1 MPRIPR
7 MNQIR
12 WTNTHH
18 VILRSINHQDIFYD
32 DLDRKKFL
40 KTIIK
45 TKEKYEYELYAYV
58 LMENHIHVLLNDN
71 QNNLSKIIQSLATS
85 YAIYFNKKYDRI
97 GHVFYNRFKSK
108 NIETEMYFLRTLRY
122 IHFNPEKTGI
132 CSFEKYEW
140 SSYLQYF
147 KQSKIIDQKTVIQ
160 LFENNLTTFKEF
172 HNEYRNSSA
181 QICLDSVEME
191 ENNKAK
197 MTDDVAIQKIKE
209 HLNINNL
216 VTIQNY
222 NRKKR
227 DEIIK
232 EISTIEKIERKQLA
246 RILGLN
252 ERTIYRAINN
262 K

>member
-1 MPRIPR
+1 MPRTAR
-7 MNQIR
+7 KNQIG

-32 DLDRKKFL
+32 DLDRQKFL
-40 KTIIK
+40 KAIIK
-45 TKEKYEYELYAYV
+45 TKEKYEYELYAYA
-58 LMENHIHVLLNDN
+58 LMENHVHILLNDN

-122 IHFNPEKTGI
+122 IHFNPEKAGI
-132 CSFEKYEW
+132 CSFEEYKW

-147 KQSKIIDQKTVIQ
+147 KQSKIIDKKMVMQ
-160 LFENNLTTFKEF
+160 LFEDYLITFKEF
-172 HNEYRNSSA
+172 HNEYKNSSI
-181 QICLDSVEME
+181 QIHLDSVEME
-191 ENNKAK
+191 GNNKAK

-209 HLNINNL
+209 HLNMNNL
-216 VTIQNY
+216 ITIQNY
-222 NRKKR
+222 NRQKR

-232 EISTIEKIERKQLA
+232 EISKIKKIERKQLA

-252 ERTIYRAINN
+252 ERTIYRAIN
-262 K
+262 KK